1 MSVANIT
8 LVMSLA
14 WRNLWRH
21 SRRTW
26 LTVGA
31 MVFCNALLVF
41 AVSTQQGSYQSM
53 IENSLNLFTGQLQV
67 QHREYLAEPKLRFSI
82 PAATALAAQLRE
94 SLRAAG
100 AFPELTIATRA
111 SAFALASSDS
121 RSFGLQISG
130 VEPSRE
136 PSLSTLP
143 GQITQGRYLANIDAA
158 EIVIGSV
165 LARNLK
171 VSIGDE
177 ITLLGSGRDGSFA
190 AGFATVVGIFNSGVN
205 DIDRGM
211 TQMPLGYFQSLFAM
225 DDHAH
230 SIVISSAKLTQA
242 AALQQQTQILISDLD
257 PLTAR
262 DWDALLP
269 GLNQA
274 IMSDMLSAG
283 FIYLVLAVLVAFSVL
298 NTQLMSVLE
307 RTREFGILTALGV
320 RPGQLSALVVLET
333 VIMAVIGLTLGIA
346 VGFVLTSWFSY
357 SGIAFEGMEEV
368 ANKFNMAP
376 RLYPKITGL
385 SLTIGPLVVFVGC
398 MLAAI
403 YPALRLLA
411 IEPVEAMRAA

>member
-1 MSVANIT
+1 MPLANT
-8 LVMSLA
+8 RLTMNLA

-41 AVSTQQGSYQSM
+41 TVSTQQGSYQSM
-53 IENSLNLFTGQLQV
+53 IENSLNLFIGQLQV
-67 QHREYLAEPKLRFSI
+67 QHTEYLAEPKLRYSI
-82 PAATALAAQLRE
+82 PQATALAQQLRE
-94 SLRAAG
+94 SLNASNTFA
-100 AFPELTIATRA
+100 ELTIATRA
-111 SAFALASSDS
+111 SAFALASSDN

-136 PSLSTLP
+136 PGLSSLP
-143 GQITQGRYLANIDAA
+143 GQIAEGRYLVDFDAS
-158 EIVIGSV
+158 EIVIGKV
-165 LARNLK
+165 LARNLQ
-171 VSIGDE
+171 VGVGDE
-177 ITLLGSGRDGSFA
+177 ITLLGSGRDSSFA
-190 AGFATVVGIFNSGVN
+190 AGFATVVGIFDSGVN
-205 DIDRGM
+205 DIDRAM

-225 DDHAH
+225 QDQAH
-230 SIVISSAKLTQA
+230 SIVISSAKLTEA
-242 AALQQQTQILISDLD
+242 AALQQQTQALISHHRDLA
-257 PLTAR
+257 AR

-320 RPGQLSALVVLET
+320 RPGQLGTLVILET
-333 VIMAVIGLTLGIA
+333 LIMAIIGLVLGIA
-346 VGFVLTSWFSY
+346 FGFVLTSWFSY
-357 SGIAFEGMEEV
+357 SGIAFEGMEEM
-368 ANKFNMAP
+368 ASKFNMAS
-376 RLYPKITGL
+376 RLYPKITLL
-385 SLTIGPLVVFVGC
+385 SLTFGPIVVFIGC

-403 YPALRLLA
+403 YPALRLLS